1 MNICFFSNVTF
12 WHGLNGGMEIHGR
25 MLCEGLA
32 DRGHDLTVI
41 SSKHPDGKVYDE
53 INGIRV
59 YFLKDTVF
67 GSSRGS
73 WLKASKKKFLEI
85 HDKKPFDLVISQQAV
100 VPNLWDNVKS
110 FKKVPVIICI
120 QGHEGL
126 MLISE
131 TTQIFHHKKGFIRLP
146 KIILFFCYYFFREF
160 VQFRR
165 CDRIIAGSDKVRR
178 STLNWFKLNP
188 EKVVTVYNGVDLSL
202 FKPAP
207 AMGRA
212 VRNLHDIKEN
222 EKAILF
228 LSHVTRQKGV
238 DVAIRAFAEIL
249 RRKSNLKLMIVG
261 GGDYLPEAKNLVQRL
276 RLNPSIIFTGA
287 IDYEKVPDYINAG
300 DILLLPTI
308 RQEGLPL
315 VIIDA
320 MACGKPVVASNIG
333 GNSDALEH
341 GKTGLLT
348 KPGSIEETVKSLER
362 LLDNAEFSRQLAQNA
377 LNEVKQRF
385 SEEGMIQ
392 GIERVLEDVSKGNG
406 QVAGI

>member
-41 SSKHPDGKVYDE
+41 SSKHPHGKVCDE
-53 INGIRV
+53 INGIRI

-67 GSSRGS
+67 DSSRGN
-73 WLKASKKKFLEI
+73 WLKASKKKFWEI
-85 HDKKPFDLVISQQAV
+85 HGKKPFDVVISQQAV
-100 VPNLWDNVKS
+100 VPNLLHNVRSSEKI
-110 FKKVPVIICI
+110 PVVICI
-120 QGHEGL
+120 QGHEGS
-126 MLISE
+126 MLLSE
-131 TTQIFHHKKGFIRLP
+131 TTQIFHHKKEFIRLP
-146 KIILFFCYYFFREF
+146 KIILSFGYYFFREF
-160 VQFRR
+160 IQFHR
-165 CDRIIAGSDKVRR
+165 CDRIIAASDKVRK

-188 EKVVTVYNGVDLSL
+188 EKVVTVCNGVDQSV

-207 AMGRA
+207 ATGKTIRS
-212 VRNLHDIKEN
+212 LHDVKKN
-222 EKAILF
+222 EKVILF

-238 DVAIRAFAEIL
+238 DVAIRAFAEIV

-261 GGDYLPEAKNLVQRL
+261 GGDYLPEAKNLVLRL
-276 RLNPSIIFTGA
+276 RLKPYVIFTGA
-287 IDYEKVPDYINAG
+287 ADYERVPDYINAG

-341 GKTGLLT
+341 GRSGLLT
-348 KPGSIEETVKSLER
+348 QPGSIEETVKSLEK

-385 SEEGMIQ
+385 SKEGMIQ
-392 GIERVLEDVSKGNG
+392 GIERVLKDVYNERQG
-406 QVAGI
+406 

>member
-12 WHGLNGGMEIHGR
+12 WHGLNGGMEIHGK
-25 MLCEGLA
+25 MLCEGLS
-32 DRGHDLTVI
+32 DRGHELTVI
-41 SSKHPDGKVYDE
+41 SSKHPQGKICDK
-53 INGIRV
+53 INGIKIH
-59 YFLKDTVF
+59 FLEDTVF

-100 VPNLWDNVKS
+100 APNLDTVRS
-110 FKKVPVIICI
+110 AKKIPVVICI

-126 MLISE
+126 MLLSE
-131 TTQIFHHKKGFIRLP
+131 ITQIFHHKNGFIRLP
-146 KIILFFCYYFFREF
+146 KIILSFGYHFFREF
-160 VQFRR
+160 IQFHRY
-165 CDRIIAGSDKVRR
+165 DRIIACSEKVRK
-178 STLNWFKLNP
+178 STLTWFKLKP
-188 EKVVTVYNGVDLSL
+188 EKVVTVYNGVDQSL

-207 AMGRA
+207 AIGGA
-212 VRNLHDIKEN
+212 VRDLHDIKED

-228 LSHVTRQKGV
+228 LSHITKQKGV

-249 RRKSNLKLMIVG
+249 RRKSNLRLMIVG
-261 GGDYLPEAKNLVQRL
+261 DGDYLPEAKNLVQHL
-276 RLNPSIIFTGA
+276 RLEPYIIFAGA

-341 GKTGLLT
+341 GKTGLLIQ
-348 KPGSIEETVKSLER
+348 PGSIEEAVKSLER

-385 SEEGMIQ
+385 SEECMIQ
-392 GIERVLEDVSKGNG
+392 GIERVLKDVSNERQG
-406 QVAGI
+406 